1 MSTVIAQAYTKCLCG
16 CDRNVAQPTTGRP
29 RRYYD
34 DRCKERARRSR
45 ERARDDFAR
54 AGSGVGSPGVVGTP
68 IVSGDVGEAAEC
80 RVCGRA
86 PASVGPPGNPIL
98 CQGCAAA

>member
-1 MSTVIAQAYTKCLCG
+1 MPTMIEERFTKCLCG
-16 CDRNVAQPTTGRP
+16 CDRNVAQPVTGRP
-29 RRYYD
+29 RRYFN

-45 ERARDDFAR
+45 ERARDDFSR
-54 AGSGVGSPGVVGTP
+54 GGSRVGSPGVVGTP
-68 IVSGDVGEAAEC
+68 SVSGDEQAAEC